1 MSELFFLIPAAFCLR
16 FLSVRHASL
25 TFDSYGHLYF
35 AQQVKGQNI
44 GPFGEIRINVVG
56 SSGLRIPFLWHW
68 LIALL
73 PFGPVLRFQNWINAG
88 IDAAFSILVYS
99 IALLIGVS
107 ARTALFMALL
117 YLLTPMWFS
126 RLSTGPRITNLT
138 PRLLSELIGNLF
150 FIVTLLPL
158 GFPAWLAAMCGV
170 FLCMFVSFCFF
181 S

>member
-1 MSELFFLIPAAFCLR
+1 MVS
-16 FLSVRHASL
+16 HADP

-68 LIALL
+68 LIALF
-73 PFGPVLRFQNWINAG
+73 PFGSILRFQKWINAA
-88 IDAAFSILVYS
+88 IDAVFSVLIYS
-99 IALLIGVS
+99 VALSIGIS

-126 RLSTGPRITNLT
+126 SLS
-138 PRLLSELIGNLF
+138 IGRRYY
-150 FIVTLLPL
+150 TK
-158 GFPAWLAAMCGV
+158 
-170 FLCMFVSFCFF
+170 
-181 S
+181 